1 MGESAQIKV
10 SQEVSNPHHFNQT
23 YRVNTVPINSQPHIH
38 RACKLLEEM
47 FSHPAIPSYRLACFS
62 TIAAIA
68 NTAHT
73 SSHPSVYSPASY
85 SSLFVCWRLDQCTCA
100 RTMPCAILPARWVP
114 TTWDVDFTNVVA
126 LVHPLSGYKCVGVP
140 TRGKDR
146 TRPSWHILPRRPT
159 AAHPHWATRMDLGS
173 G

>member
-1 MGESAQIKV
+1 MRARKLKYPKKYLIHTISIRRIV
-10 SQEVSNPHHFNQT
+10 SIPSQSTPNPT
-23 YRVNTVPINSQPHIH
+23 YTEHANFQRRS
-38 RACKLLEEM
+38 
-47 FSHPAIPSYRLACFS
+47 FSHPPSPRTDLPAS
-62 TIAAIA
+62 PLAAIA

-85 SSLFVCWRLDQCTCA
+85 SSLYVCWRLDQCTCA